1 MAKIILELQGGLGN
15 QLFQLATTV
24 KLSEACGHSILV
36 DKSHYLRKKTRQ
48 YELGPLERDL
58 RIKSS
63 YLARFI
69 YRNTSRFTEKEEF
82 EPFSFDPNASKNY
95 SIKGYFQ
102 NPSSVYKECD
112 KLANTLSEYFKR
124 NFTISK
130 GSCCDFQHVGI
141 HIRRGD
147 YENIEINTLN
157 FGVLNDQYFLSA
169 MEYFDSRNVHY
180 IFYSETNDLPI
191 TKYLPSSLKYS
202 INSDNG
208 MSALML
214 LGEMSQNDHFVMS
227 NSSLSWWAAYLIK
240 YRKSDATIISPET
253 WFRKFPKSN
262 SLINSSWI
270 TMKALWK

>member
-15 QLFQLATTV
+15 QLFQLATTL

-36 DKSHYLRKKTRQ
+36 DKSHYLRKKTRE
-48 YELGPLERDL
+48 YELGPLEKDL

-69 YRNTSRFTEKEEF
+69 YRNTSRITEKEEF
-82 EPFSFDPNASKNY
+82 EPFSFDPKTSKNY
-95 SIKGYFQ
+95 RLKGYFQ

-112 KLANTLSEYFKR
+112 KLASTLSEYFKSIL
-124 NFTISK
+124 TLPKST
-130 GSCCDFQHVGI
+130 CCDLHHVGL

-147 YENIEINTLN
+147 YEQIEVNTLN
-157 FGVLNDQYFLSA
+157 FGVLSDQYFLSA
-169 MEYFDSRNVHY
+169 IEYFDSRATHF
-180 IFYSETNDLPI
+180 ILYSETDFLPI
-191 TKYLPSSLKYS
+191 TKHLPSSLKYS

-208 MSALML
+208 VSALML

-240 YRKSDATIISPET
+240 FRKSDAIIISPDT
-253 WFRKFPKSN
+253 WFRKFAKSN
-262 SLINSSWI
+262 SLINRSWI